1 MMNVEEFCKKHAAC
15 EDGYERNKH
24 FEDMDDF
31 FENSEHHEDVIWAAC
46 NVLTENE
53 RMRFACWCVR
63 HVWHLLADERSRK
76 AVEVAE
82 DYCEGNATKKELKKE
97 RAAADAAAFDAAWA
111 ALAAPMAATCAT
123 YAARAAPMAARAA
136 TCATCA
142 ATDATCATTAASAAM
157 AAAWATDATDAAR
170 AAQVKYLREN
180 FKPDWNA

>member
-97 RAAADAAAFDAAWA
+97 RAAARAAADAAWA
-111 ALAAPMAATCAT
+111 S
-123 YAARAAPMAARAA
+123 RAA

-142 ATDATCATTAASAAM
+142 ARAATSASYATMAATSAAWAASA
-157 AAAWATDATDAAR
+157 ATDATDAAR

-180 FKPDWNA
+180 FKPDWEG